1 MSKSKSVRI
10 TKYLA
15 YLTLTILAIIWLFPI
30 VYAFT
35 TSFKN
40 QGDVMK
46 SGFHMFPSTW
56 ILDNYIKVLTNT
68 SSAPILRWF
77 LNSFIISGTHT
88 LLVVLL
94 VSLAAY
100 GYSRM
105 EWKYRDTVFFVV
117 LAISMFPGVVNI
129 IPSYKIVDVLGW
141 VNTPLAVIMPGLG
154 GVGNVFLVRQF
165 MLGIPKSYDE
175 SARIDGATDFQ
186 IYSRIMVPLIKPS
199 LIVAGI
205 FSFTGSWNDFLW
217 PTIVLNDVNKLTVT
231 AGLQLLQD
239 IYGNYMVI
247 GQLMASAL
255 LAMIPTMLLFIFAQ
269 DYFMD
274 AMDLNM
280 GVKG

>member
-1 MSKSKSVRI
+1 MSKSKSAKI
-10 TKYLA
+10 TKYIA
-15 YLTLTILAIIWLFPI
+15 YFILSILAIIWLFPI
-30 VYAFT
+30 AYAFT
-35 TSFKN
+35 TSFKA
-40 QGDVMK
+40 QGDVMQA
-46 SGFHMFPSTW
+46 GFRMFPSTW

-77 LNSFIISGTHT
+77 INSFVIAGSHT

-105 EWKYRDTVFFVV
+105 DWKYRDRVFFIV

-129 IPSYKIVDVLGW
+129 IPNYMTVDALGW
-141 VNTPLAVIMPGLG
+141 VNSPLAVIVPGLG

-175 SARIDGATDFQ
+175 SARMDGATDFQ
-186 IYSRIMVPLIKPS
+186 IYTKIMLPLVKPS

-217 PTIVLNDVNKLTVT
+217 PTIVLNDVDKLTVT

-255 LAMIPTMLLFIFAQ
+255 LAMIPTTLLFFFAQ
-269 DYFMD
+269 KYFMD
-274 AMDLNM
+274 AMDLNV
-280 GVKG
+280 GIKG

>member
-35 TSFKN
+35 TCFKN
-40 QGDVMK
+40 QGDVIK

-56 ILDNYIKVLTNT
+56 IVDNYIKVLTNT
-68 SSAPILRWF
+68 SSAPILSWF

-88 LLVVLL
+88 LLVDLL

-105 EWKYRDTVFFVV
+105 EWKYRDTVCFVV

-129 IPSYKIVDVLGW
+129 IPSYKIVDALGW

>member
-15 YLTLTILAIIWLFPI
+15 YITLTILAIIWLFPI

-35 TSFKN
+35 TSFKT

-46 SGFHMFPSTW
+46 SGFSLFPATW
-56 ILDNYIKVLTNT
+56 VLDNYIKVLTNT

-88 LLVVLL
+88 LLVVVL

-105 EWKYRDTVFFVV
+105 EWKYRDTMFFVV

-129 IPSYKIVDVLGW
+129 IPSYKIVDALGW

-175 SARIDGATDFQ
+175 SARMDGATDFQ
-186 IYSRIMVPLIKPS
+186 IYSKIMLPLIKPS

-247 GQLMASAL
+247 GQLMGSAL

-269 DYFMD
+269 KYFMD
-274 AMDLNM
+274 AMDLNI